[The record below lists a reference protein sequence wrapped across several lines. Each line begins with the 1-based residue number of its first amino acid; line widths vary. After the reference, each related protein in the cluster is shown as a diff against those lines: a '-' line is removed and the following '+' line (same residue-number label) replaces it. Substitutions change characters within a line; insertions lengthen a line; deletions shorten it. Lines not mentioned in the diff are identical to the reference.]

1 MQWNEEK
8 PMNILIIGRKFAA
21 ISDVKTYTEMWS
33 YNLACA
39 FSDAGVTLQYHRPYS
54 PGVESPEDY
63 VEAVLTAATA
73 CSAKAILAPGLR
85 YFTTVPRE
93 IGMQL
98 CRRFSGWV
106 AQVYDGSML
115 DSAPV
120 DITFTV
126 RDDTWRYLDNPGRLE
141 RHNRFNKH
149 VGWAANQELFH
160 LETKTDDVLRIFV
173 DHAAF
178 DVSGFDHSLSILMN
192 LQRLTVPYEAR
203 TLTDD
208 GLVTIDPGN
217 ISVTPYRRT
226 PVPATEFAAE
236 LRKSDVFIVTHPE
249 SLGLTVLEA
258 AMCGALVLTPPD
270 CLPPDRLELVNHMVI
285 KSRIDWDEV
294 IARVDRVK
302 NAEKVQCHT
311 RSAIAEKMLETF
323 ITQKPSRGNG

>member
-1 MQWNEEK
+1 
-8 PMNILIIGRKFAA
+8 
-21 ISDVKTYTEMWS
+21 
-33 YNLACA
+33 
-39 FSDAGVTLQYHRPYS
+39 
-54 PGVESPEDY
+54 
-63 VEAVLTAATA
+63 
-73 CSAKAILAPGLR
+73 
-85 YFTTVPRE
+85 
-93 IGMQL
+93 
-98 CRRFSGWV
+98 
-106 AQVYDGSML
+106 
-115 DSAPV
+115 
-120 DITFTV
+120 
-126 RDDTWRYLDNPGRLE
+126 
-141 RHNRFNKH
+141 

-192 LQRLTVPYEAR
+192 LQRLTVPYEAK

-208 GLVTIDPGN
+208 GLVTIEPGN

-236 LRKSDVFIVTHPE
+236 LRKSDIFIVTHPE

-258 AMCGALVLTPPD
+258 AMCGALILTPPD

-311 RSAIAEKMLETF
+311 WSAIAEKMLETF
-323 ITQKPSRGNG
+323 VTQKPSR

>member
-8 PMNILIIGRKFAA
+8 PMNILIIGRKFEA
-21 ISDVKTYTEMWS
+21 ISDVKTYTEMWA

-39 FSDAGVTLQYHRPYS
+39 FSEAGVTLQYHRPYS

-236 LRKSDVFIVTHPE
+236 LRKSD
-249 SLGLTVLEA
+249 
-258 AMCGALVLTPPD
+258 
-270 CLPPDRLELVNHMVI
+270 
-285 KSRIDWDEV
+285 
-294 IARVDRVK
+294 
-302 NAEKVQCHT
+302 
-311 RSAIAEKMLETF
+311 
-323 ITQKPSRGNG
+323 